1 MHTSSFS
8 VVQKVDK
15 SNDGELYSV
24 IRWWSLFPFLVNKAW
39 QKHSIRSTFGM
50 VIITISLRYIAEYIS
65 IHDGTESELL
75 LSIEFCFLSAWS
87 DRHNDSSFSFW
98 FFVFSNC
105 FFNRSRCSYQQ
116 NQSVL
121 VSGKWWTILMKF
133 RWKTNKTA
141 VVHIQQDA
149 CRDSEKFFSSVIF
162 HSKPSHTIQHK
173 KY

>member
-1 MHTSSFS
+1 MLITKWTESIPTWRFGINEEQTSSFS
-8 VVQKVDK
+8 VVQNVAK
-15 SNDGELYSV
+15 SNDRELSSV

-39 QKHSIRSTFGM
+39 QKHSIWSTFGM
-50 VIITISLRYIAEYIS
+50 VIIEISLRYIVEYIG

-105 FFNRSRCSYQQ
+105 FFSRSRCSYQQ

-121 VSGKWWTILMKF
+121 VFCKWWPILMKF

-141 VVHIQQDA
+141 VHI
-149 CRDSEKFFSSVIF
+149 
-162 HSKPSHTIQHK
+162 
-173 KY
+173 

>member
-1 MHTSSFS
+1 MRRSKNFRMLITKWTESIPTWRFGINEEQTSSFS
-8 VVQKVDK
+8 VV
-15 SNDGELYSV
+15 
-24 IRWWSLFPFLVNKAW
+24 SLFPFLVNKAW
-39 QKHSIRSTFGM
+39 QKHSIWSTFGM
-50 VIITISLRYIAEYIS
+50 VIIKISLRYIVEYIG

-105 FFNRSRCSYQQ
+105 FFSRSRCSYQQ

-121 VSGKWWTILMKF
+121 VFCKWWPILMKF

-141 VVHIQQDA
+141 VHI
-149 CRDSEKFFSSVIF
+149 
-162 HSKPSHTIQHK
+162 
-173 KY
+173 